1 MLKIK
6 VENQGNNSK
15 NICFGFQATC
25 TNPLIRQKRLQ
36 PTVSVGNDRVV
47 LGSVVGFLRML
58 PLHAL
63 KVFAGRHLGDL
74 LENTVEGSGVV
85 ESAVECDIQ
94 NIPVVIF

>member
-1 MLKIK
+1 M
-6 VENQGNNSK
+6 
-15 NICFGFQATC
+15 
-25 TNPLIRQKRLQ
+25 
-36 PTVSVGNDRVV
+36 V
-47 LGSVVGFLRML
+47 LGSVIGFLRML